1 MTVNTRKIHFLF
13 LTVFLVH
20 GLSVN
25 AHILEAPPGYDPHTH
40 KTPHQVIAIFLEA
53 VDRGELHFFGKP
65 LSRIDINPIRVEYV
79 YELDQSTPTITIY
92 SEFTR
97 SMTIPGQTDCTAK
110 AISAVMDSKGHIID
124 STLHVWPKGL
134 SE

>member
-1 MTVNTRKIHFLF
+1 MSIARLF
-13 LTVFLVH
+13 LLFVALLAATA
-20 GLSVN
+20 N
-25 AHILEAPPGYDPHTH
+25 ARVLEAPPDYAPHSL
-40 KTPHQVIAIFLEA
+40 KTPRQVIAVFLEA

-65 LSRIDINPIRVEYV
+65 LSRADINPIRVEYV
-79 YELDQSTPTITIY
+79 YELDQSAPTIMIY

-97 SMTIPGQTDCTAK
+97 PTTIPGQTDCTAK